1 MHDHLS
7 GYRHFRKDST
17 NMEAADRRIVL
28 LGKTGAGKS
37 SLANTILEDGS
48 LFKVCH
54 SSTSGTVMCQ
64 SEIKT
69 VHGRNVQ
76 LIDTPGLFD
85 TDSNAPD
92 FTKEILNCMIE
103 CAEGVQAF
111 LLVLKVERFTK
122 HELSVAEVI
131 CKHFSEEALKYTT
144 LVFTQGDQLKEGV
157 TIKEWVK
164 DNEALTT
171 LIQKCGGRC
180 HVFDNKYWNNS
191 SDLYRNNQHQV
202 KELLKTIDQSVQK
215 NKGRCY
221 TNANLEKVNEKI
233 NDQIRIIKA
242 APENAKLSDVE
253 VRKKAKE
260 NTFDFF
266 WPILSGLGTVVL
278 GVAVFIGM
286 VVLKAHYSNT
296 RRIVLIGKSGSGKSS
311 LANTIFGAQT
321 FDVNH
326 SSDSRSKFSQA
337 QTRTVNGLKL
347 TLIDTP
353 GIFNTDRSSDE
364 IQCEIFS
371 CLIQCSPGPHAFIFV
386 LLVEKFTEQEQAIV
400 DQIQTHFGDEV
411 FKYTTVVFTHGDQL
425 PETMKIGEF
434 VAQSKGLSEL
444 VRKCGKR
451 CHVIDNKYWKNT
463 KQNEY
468 RSNTFQRR
476 EILSSID
483 MTCQQNNNG
492 FFINSKLQ
500 QVEADIRKE
509 QERIRKLRG
518 NSAEESRDEA
528 KQIVLQ
534 KFIQTQQRTRYLKYI
549 FNWCWFFRCLV
560 YSDGSN
566 GKFFQRG

>member
-1 MHDHLS
+1 
-7 GYRHFRKDST
+7 
-17 NMEAADRRIVL
+17 MED
-28 LGKTGAGKS
+28 
-37 SLANTILEDGS
+37 
-48 LFKVCH
+48 
-54 SSTSGTVMCQ
+54 
-64 SEIKT
+64 
-69 VHGRNVQ
+69 
-76 LIDTPGLFD
+76 
-85 TDSNAPD
+85 
-92 FTKEILNCMIE
+92 
-103 CAEGVQAF
+103 
-111 LLVLKVERFTK
+111 
-122 HELSVAEVI
+122 
-131 CKHFSEEALKYTT
+131 
-144 LVFTQGDQLKEGV
+144 
-157 TIKEWVK
+157 
-164 DNEALTT
+164 
-171 LIQKCGGRC
+171 
-180 HVFDNKYWNNS
+180 
-191 SDLYRNNQHQV
+191 
-202 KELLKTIDQSVQK
+202 
-215 NKGRCY
+215 
-221 TNANLEKVNEKI
+221 
-233 NDQIRIIKA
+233 
-242 APENAKLSDVE
+242 
-253 VRKKAKE
+253 
-260 NTFDFF
+260 
-266 WPILSGLGTVVL
+266 
-278 GVAVFIGM
+278 
-286 VVLKAHYSNT
+286 SNT

-518 NSAEESRDEA
+518 NFCGGE
-528 KQIVLQ
+528 
-534 KFIQTQQRTRYLKYI
+534 QR
-549 FNWCWFFRCLV
+549 
-560 YSDGSN
+560 
-566 GKFFQRG
+566 